1 MSTAYTGRAR
11 DQGRWTHHSEC
22 PFPARRPAPG
32 ILFLLQHPAPAFWC
46 FDTFQ
51 IDALHLFVYC
61 LLPKYLAAC
70 LIPYNNT
77 FPTFN
82 PYICQ
87 TIRSATKIP
96 APHFTQM
103 RESGNLTLWAVRTL
117 GKTRQGKPLFWKRAP
132 TLILFSHEKKEKQ
145 FSALYKLQS
154 AATGYI
160 FLDMLRYY
168 WGKGPPPPRAE
179 SIYGYIWQ

>member
-1 MSTAYTGRAR
+1 MFGTVGTANTGRAR

-22 PFPARRPAPG
+22 PFPARRAAPG

-61 LLPKYLAAC
+61 LLPKYLATC

-103 RESGNLTLWAVRTL
+103 RESGNLTLWAICTL

-132 TLILFSHEKKEKQ
+132 TLMLFSHEKREKR

-154 AATGYI
+154 AAAGYI
-160 FLDMLRYY
+160 LLDMLRY
-168 WGKGPPPPRAE
+168 
-179 SIYGYIWQ
+179 